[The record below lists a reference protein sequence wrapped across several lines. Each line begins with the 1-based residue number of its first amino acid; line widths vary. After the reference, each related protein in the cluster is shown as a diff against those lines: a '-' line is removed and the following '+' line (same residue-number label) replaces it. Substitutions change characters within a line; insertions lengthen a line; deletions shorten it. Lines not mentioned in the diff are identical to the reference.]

1 MIKFLTRHPEKIYI
15 PLLEHIQLVFLTLVI
30 SVAIAAVLTLVCLR
44 SDRLSMW
51 LQQLLGV
58 VYSIP
63 SLALFA
69 IMIPVTGLGR
79 TTAVIALTAYNQY
92 LLLRNFTTG
101 LREVDPAVT
110 DAAKG
115 IGMTWLQVLTRVQ
128 IPLAKRALFAGIRL
142 AVVSTIGIGTI
153 AASINAG
160 GLGTL
165 LFDGLRTMN
174 MARILW
180 GSLLSAGLAIATNAL
195 LKAGFDQVILD
206 AEGVLQTD
214 RQFDRVL
221 ELIGPATL
229 RDTFSHVAE
238 GGIVCSTGQLGGQ
251 WYLNDFDPIME
262 LPANGY
268 LTSFYS
274 GNVDPARLQSL
285 LDYVQKYGI
294 DPAPERVFSLPQV
307 PEAHAYLESTHS
319 FGKVIVVI

>member
-69 IMIPVTGLGR
+69 ILIPVTGLGR

-128 IPLAKRALFAGIRL
+128 IPLAKRALFAG
-142 AVVSTIGIGTI
+142 
-153 AASINAG
+153 G
-160 GLGTL
+160 GLD
-165 LFDGLRTMN
+165 LFAQQRGVLIRRSRAELRTGN
-174 MARILW
+174 Q
-180 GSLLSAGLAIATNAL
+180 LSDKGAYT
-195 LKAGFDQVILD
+195 
-206 AEGVLQTD
+206 
-214 RQFDRVL
+214 
-221 ELIGPATL
+221 
-229 RDTFSHVAE
+229 
-238 GGIVCSTGQLGGQ
+238 
-251 WYLNDFDPIME
+251 
-262 LPANGY
+262 
-268 LTSFYS
+268 
-274 GNVDPARLQSL
+274 QSC
-285 LDYVQKYGI
+285 
-294 DPAPERVFSLPQV
+294 
-307 PEAHAYLESTHS
+307 H
-319 FGKVIVVI
+319 

>member
-15 PLLEHIQLVFLTLVI
+15 PLLQHIQLVSLTLVI
-30 SVAIAAVLTLVCLR
+30 SVAIASILTLLCMR
-44 SDRLSMW
+44 SERLSMW
-51 LQQLLGV
+51 LQQLLAV

-69 IMIPVTGLGR
+69 ILIPVTGLGR

-101 LREVDPAVT
+101 LQEVDPTVT

-174 MARILW
+174 MPRILW
-180 GSLLSAGLAIATNAL
+180 GSILSAGLAIVTNAL
-195 LKAGFDQVILD
+195 LKAVEDHL
-206 AEGVLQTD
+206 
-214 RQFDRVL
+214 
-221 ELIGPATL
+221 
-229 RDTFSHVAE
+229 
-238 GGIVCSTGQLGGQ
+238 
-251 WYLNDFDPIME
+251 
-262 LPANGY
+262 
-268 LTSFYS
+268 
-274 GNVDPARLQSL
+274 
-285 LDYVQKYGI
+285 
-294 DPAPERVFSLPQV
+294 
-307 PEAHAYLESTHS
+307 
-319 FGKVIVVI
+319 